1 MCRHQRINKCGA
13 QQFHSQT
20 GLILFCMFQL
30 IFNSKKWNCILIK
43 LLKSCM
49 CLYFTQEAWRHVTW
63 LKCGVVQPIINET
76 VPAPGCWKCWDAL
89 FTPSSSINC
98 WITVFEPKVWISVE
112 CYQYL
117 LLSEAFASVI
127 FRGNW
132 GVFCQLAKYDLHK
145 CPEGR
150 EQAQCAPLQWHACQ
164 AQAANIVKYQTSWGY
179 LLVCAC
185 TCVCVKEH
193 NSTI

>member
-30 IFNSKKWNCILIK
+30 IFNSKKWNCILMK

-76 VPAPGCWKCWDAL
+76 VPAPECWKCRDAL

-112 CYQYL
+112 YYQYL
-117 LLSEAFASVI
+117 LLSEAFASEAIEECFVSWLNMT
-127 FRGNW
+127 FTSVLRDESRLS
-132 GVFCQLAKYDLHK
+132 VHHSSDTPVRHK
-145 CPEGR
+145 
-150 EQAQCAPLQWHACQ
+150 
-164 AQAANIVKYQTSWGY
+164 
-179 LLVCAC
+179 LL
-185 TCVCVKEH
+185 
-193 NSTI
+193 I